1 MKAVLFDIDGT
12 LMIGHGAG
20 TRAMT
25 RAGRAVCGEAFD
37 LAGIMIGG
45 GLDPVIFH
53 EAALGMGVVDPFA
66 LHDAF
71 RDRYLEE
78 LQAELI
84 AAEQQPHV
92 LPGVLSLLAQLAERD
107 DVAIGLVTGN
117 YQRAVPIKFKHV
129 GLQPHGFAAGGFGD
143 DARTRPGLVPIALQR
158 LQSALGVSIAA
169 EDAII
174 VYTPRDALR
183 AAKRLLLPG
192 GRDWRAQPRRIARG
206 RRTAD
211 CARPVRSRRLVVMA
225 VDGDVWVSAMAR

>member
-92 LPGVLSLLAQLAERD
+92 LPGVLNLLEQLAERD

-129 GLQPHGFAAGGFGD
+129 GLQPHGFVAGGFGD

-158 LQSALGVSIAA
+158 LQSVLGVSIAA
-169 EDAII
+169 QDAI
-174 VYTPRDALR
+174 VVGDTPRDV
-183 AAKRLLLPG
+183 
-192 GRDWRAQPRRIARG
+192 
-206 RRTAD
+206 D
-211 CARPVRSRRLVVMA
+211 CALQNGCRCLA
-225 VDGDVWVSAMAR
+225 VATGGHSLAELQQAGAQRAVSDLSDPDVLLSWL